1 MRATLVSPDG
11 SEIAGTTLEGLHLIY
26 RADGEGTPRAIEGAL
41 PEDFLV
47 QWSADGKTIYV
58 RGGEEQPLTLYRLAL
73 GSRRRERWKELAP
86 ADLTGFV
93 EYGSGPRGVRVT
105 PDGQFY
111 AYTFFTDSG
120 RLTLWDAGPNWW
132 R

>member
-1 MRATLVSPDG
+1 M
-11 SEIAGTTLEGLHLIY
+11 
-26 RADGEGTPRAIEGAL
+26 
-41 PEDFLV
+41 
-47 QWSADGKTIYV
+47 
-58 RGGEEQPLTLYRLAL
+58 TLYRITL

-86 ADLTGFV
+86 PDLTGFL